1 MTKLDRRDLIG
12 AALLLG
18 STAHIASAQAA
29 SVGAAFFGFLRSASR
44 HGATM
49 HESWGPGRGTL
60 TGPEEIGFL
69 RFTAEKQIEK
79 CRELKNQKRP
89 GRR

>member
-29 SVGAAFFGFLRSASR
+29 SVGAAAPRDAQYWRSVADQYDITR
-44 HGATM
+44 
-49 HESWGPGRGTL
+49 EIVPF
-60 TGPEEIGFL
+60 EIGMWVMMPRPVLEQTGSL
-69 RFTAEKQIEK
+69 R
-79 CRELKNQKRP
+79 
-89 GRR
+89 